1 MRKGVL
7 VFRAL
12 ALLLAPLFVVLGTF
26 GYGLRAQTLPTEGI
40 WHPLVLMNTRDESH
54 ARHDEDG
61 SRRDR
66 PWSAIGTE
74 VGTIRT
80 SVTSVTVSRP
90 SRLRRLGLNYEER
103 RGEIEGVGWGGTDIT
118 GARTNQHYTYRVSY
132 VLRIPSGWDGTL
144 VVFRHGAA
152 PMTFWLDLEQR
163 LGPRNFGRFFH
174 EVADRFVSDV
184 ALDPRRRWAFFAV
197 NQTPVDAN
205 GQFTTFLNLEEP
217 GAGTPVQTTADVPI
231 ARDTTRVGQQLLKW
245 ARGRRPKLT
254 LGVGHSGGAFV
265 NLKLNTGLDPNDPAV
280 LAGDNHVKPYDPA
293 SGKIYDGFMWLSGNS
308 APIDPLR
315 GVSAPTLLLAGE
327 AETPALL
334 NATRHV
340 KELID
345 AGVDAQAWTRIY
357 AVRNMPHIDSD
368 LVIAL
373 SRQGLDFAAPA
384 MQGHFTGGGERLKP
398 VSGALLDALEAWITK
413 GTPPPPSRFNG
424 IRLDSNGDG
433 TVDALTFP
441 QANGQTTSLFAFVD
455 DSAQDVLSGPRSSI
469 TAAQNPLL
477 LTRWLGAQDA
487 LLTRPDSLV
496 LAETACRRGRFS
508 MVTPG
513 PTGTWFAPYGEQ
525 EFFERW
531 GSSAAHQSC
540 RVLLAD
546 ALIEQRFYDPSVVI
560 IDIAPERF
568 PNVINPSA
576 DDVVT
581 VSIFST
587 SGFDATTI
595 KPATLRLGGASLP
608 GHDTTRHGDDD
619 HARHHVTKTRIEDV
633 NGDGRLDMVAEFTV
647 AGLKFN
653 DHDIVAELW
662 GQTRQGIPFSG
673 TDLVQLVR

>member
-1 MRKGVL
+1 M
-7 VFRAL
+7 
-12 ALLLAPLFVVLGTF
+12 
-26 GYGLRAQTLPTEGI
+26 
-40 WHPLVLMNTRDESH
+40 
-54 ARHDEDG
+54 
-61 SRRDR
+61 
-66 PWSAIGTE
+66 
-74 VGTIRT
+74 
-80 SVTSVTVSRP
+80 
-90 SRLRRLGLNYEER
+90 
-103 RGEIEGVGWGGTDIT
+103 
-118 GARTNQHYTYRVSY
+118 
-132 VLRIPSGWDGTL
+132 
-144 VVFRHGAA
+144 
-152 PMTFWLDLEQR
+152 
-163 LGPRNFGRFFH
+163 
-174 EVADRFVSDV
+174 
-184 ALDPRRRWAFFAV
+184 
-197 NQTPVDAN
+197 
-205 GQFTTFLNLEEP
+205 
-217 GAGTPVQTTADVPI
+217 
-231 ARDTTRVGQQLLKW
+231 
-245 ARGRRPKLT
+245 
-254 LGVGHSGGAFV
+254 
-265 NLKLNTGLDPNDPAV
+265 NLKLNTGLDPNIPGV
-280 LAGDNHVKPYDPA
+280 LAGDNYVNPYDPA

-373 SRQGLDFAAPA
+373 GRQGLDFAAPA
-384 MQGHFTGGGERLKP
+384 VQEHFTGGGERLKP
-398 VSGALLDALEAWITK
+398 VSGALLDALKAWITE

-441 QANGQTTSLFAFVD
+441 QANGQTTSSFAFVD
-455 DSAQDVLSGPRSSI
+455 DPAQDVLSGPRSSM

-477 LTRWLGAQDA
+477 LSQWLGAQDA
-487 LLTRPDSLV
+487 LLTHPDSLV

-513 PTGTWFAPYGEQ
+513 PTGTWFTPYGEQ

-540 RVLLAD
+540 RVLTAD
-546 ALIEQRFYDPSVVI
+546 ALIEQRFYDPTVVI
-560 IDIAPERF
+560 IDIAPETF
-568 PNVINPSA
+568 PNVINVGA

-608 GHDTTRHGDDD
+608 GDDTTRRGDDD
-619 HARHHVTKTRIEDV
+619 DVSHRVTRTRIEDV

-647 AGLKFN
+647 ARLKFN